1 MELKYLGKQEKTLI
15 FNIIWLNVQAKLYLK
30 YVYSVFFCWTYTKQH
45 FGQFLKID
53 NFPFFFLQ
61 IFYVPLAFA
70 VPPSIFWVHVQF
82 NLLYQF
88 WIHTEIVRSLG
99 PLEYIFNTPSHH
111 RVHHGNLNK
120 LCLIGQKLRAE
131 TKFIN
136 LTGCFCIYLY
146 FLLFVCL
153 VIF

>member
-1 MELKYLGKQEKTLI
+1 MSIL
-15 FNIIWLNVQAKLYLK
+15 
-30 YVYSVFFCWTYTKQH
+30 SFFLLDVHKATFWT
-45 FGQFLKID
+45 QFLKMD
-53 NFPFFFLQ
+53 NFPFSLQ
-61 IFYVPLAFA
+61 IFYVPLALA
-70 VPPSIFWVHVQF
+70 VPPSMFWVHVQF

-99 PLEYIFNTPSHH
+99 PLEYILNTPSHH

-136 LTGCFCIYLY
+136 LTGCFCI
-146 FLLFVCL
+146 
-153 VIF
+153 